1 MVLDSLRGKTD
12 GLISSLSRPFMGM
25 NPNTI
30 SLLSLVLA
38 GLSGLTIWM
47 GGVYLIAA
55 FIFLVLSALFDAV
68 DGKVAR
74 TKHLSSPLGDLV
86 DHVLD
91 RYSDI
96 LIMLGFIFSVPGSR
110 FLGIFALIGVLMTSY
125 MGTQSQALGLKRNY
139 SGILGRADRLAFMM
153 IFILIQLLA
162 PFFIHMSLFNIT
174 PTAILLLWFAI
185 AGNITAILRFRDS
198 YSSLKHPY

>member
-162 PFFIHMSLFNIT
+162 PFFIHMLLFNIT
-174 PTAILLLWFAI
+174 PTAILPLML
-185 AGNITAILRFRDS
+185 AGPAQQFLE
-198 YSSLKHPY
+198 PGP

>member
-1 MVLDSLRGKTD
+1 MVLDSLRGRAD
-12 GLISSLSRPFMGM
+12 GLITSMSRPFMGM

-30 SLLSLVLA
+30 SFLSLILA
-38 GLSGLTIWM
+38 GLSGLTIWL
-47 GGVYLIAA
+47 GGLYLGLA
-55 FIFLVLSALFDAV
+55 FILLILSALFDAV

-74 TKHLSSPLGDLV
+74 TRNLSSPLGDLV

-96 LIMLGFIFSVPGSR
+96 LIMIGFIFSSPGSE
-110 FLGIFALIGVLMTSY
+110 FLGIIALIGVLMTSY

-153 IFILIQLLA
+153 VFILIQLLI
-162 PFFIHMSLFNIT
+162 PFSIHMPLFNLT

-185 AGNITAILRFRDS
+185 AGNATALLRFRDS
-198 YSSLKHPY
+198 YSSLKNY

>member
-1 MVLDSLRGKTD
+1 MVLDSLRGRAD
-12 GLISSLSRPFMGM
+12 GMISAISRPFMGF
-25 NPNTI
+25 NPDSI
-30 SLLSLVLA
+30 SAMSLVLA
-38 GLSGLTIWM
+38 GLTGVFIWF
-47 GGVYLIAA
+47 GDYFLIAA
-55 FIFLVLSALFDAV
+55 FIALILSSLFDAV

-74 TKHLSSPLGDLV
+74 EKNLSSPLGDLI

-96 LIMLGFIFSVPGSR
+96 LIMLGFIFSMPGSR
-110 FLGIFALIGVLMTSY
+110 PLGIFALIGVLMTSY

-153 IFILIQLLA
+153 VFILIQLIV
-162 PFFIHMSLFNIT
+162 PFSFPFVLFPIT
-174 PTAILLLWFAI
+174 PTDILLLWFAI

-198 YSSLKHPY
+198 YSALKR